1 MAERS
6 RRPDR
11 PATPAAE
18 QGRAPA
24 DAGDDVAQATPEVKP
39 APPEQKPEP
48 LYRLD
53 PIELE
58 RLRARLI
65 AKQHGRT

>member
-48 LYRLD
+48 FIGWTRSSWSGSG
-53 PIELE
+53 
-58 RLRARLI
+58 
-65 AKQHGRT
+65 HGL